1 MTGAASS
8 VRPSSFSFPRAIVV
22 VLDGAGVGALPDA
35 EEYADEGSNT
45 LGNIARQVDLS
56 IPTLRA
62 MGLGSVVDIGGSLP
76 APVSAFGRMAEASPG
91 KDSVTGHWELTG
103 VVLDR
108 PFPLFVDG
116 FPLRVIAD
124 LERRIGYKTLGNTK
138 ASGTEIIERLGT
150 EHLETGSP
158 IVYTSVDSVCQ
169 IAAHESIM
177 SVSELYRCCEI
188 V

>member
-62 MGLGSVVDIGGSLP
+62 MGLGSVVDIWG
-76 APVSAFGRMAEASPG
+76 F
-91 KDSVTGHWELTG
+91 LTG
-103 VVLDR
+103 AGVGIR
-108 PFPLFVDG
+108 TDG
-116 FPLRVIAD
+116 
-124 LERRIGYKTLGNTK
+124 
-138 ASGTEIIERLGT
+138 
-150 EHLETGSP
+150 
-158 IVYTSVDSVCQ
+158 
-169 IAAHESIM
+169 
-177 SVSELYRCCEI
+177 
-188 V
+188 

>member
-1 MTGAASS
+1 
-8 VRPSSFSFPRAIVV
+8 
-22 VLDGAGVGALPDA
+22 
-35 EEYADEGSNT
+35 
-45 LGNIARQVDLS
+45 
-56 IPTLRA
+56 

-138 ASGTEIIERLGT
+138 AFIFDFFCSLFPLLIAIVSYH
-150 EHLETGSP
+150 EHLHLPPHLANFKIAYLTGTIIDLAIFIP
-158 IVYTSVDSVCQ
+158 ICYKFAKYGVHTN
-169 IAAHESIM
+169 
-177 SVSELYRCCEI
+177 
-188 V
+188 